1 MDVPSRTGAGAANVT
16 EMSKQVAVVKLA
28 RLVPLACSGPARA
41 ERLLVED
48 GGQGAAAGAITR
60 RSGPGQSGDGS
71 VAAKGSR
78 RESVCA
84 TFSPPLL
91 SHQNLKILS
100 TTE

>member
-60 RSGPGQSGDGS
+60 RSGPGQSVS
-71 VAAKGSR
+71 LPKGAEGRAFAPLSR
-78 RESVCA
+78 HLCCR
-84 TFSPPLL
+84 TR
-91 SHQNLKILS
+91 I
-100 TTE
+100 